1 MGTQGRLDDV
11 TKTRRPGWQSRLVH
25 VNEQVRE
32 YIRNAERPEVRE
44 KRLPFLVMR
53 RLKYCW

>member
-11 TKTRRPGWQSRLVH
+11 TKTGRRGGKARLVH

-32 YIRNAERPEVRE
+32 YIRNAERPEGQE